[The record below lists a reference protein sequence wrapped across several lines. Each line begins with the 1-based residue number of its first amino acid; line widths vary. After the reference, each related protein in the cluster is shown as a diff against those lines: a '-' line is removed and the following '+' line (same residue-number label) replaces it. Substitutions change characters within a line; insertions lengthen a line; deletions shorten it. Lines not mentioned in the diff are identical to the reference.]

1 MSDKP
6 VAAGKRREHYL
17 LLFFVSFFGMMLAFL
32 PTMVKNGG
40 IFLYYGDFNSQQM
53 MFYYHANEM
62 VRSGQMAWDWGTD
75 LGSNFIG
82 SYSFYLLGSP
92 FFWLSTLFPMSAVK
106 YLIPWLLALKTS
118 VAALTSYAYIRR
130 FVKSSDASFIGAM
143 LYAFSG
149 FQLYNVFFNHF
160 HDVTAFFPLLLLTF
174 EMLTQDGR
182 RGVFALC
189 VALCACISYFFFA
202 CEVVFVVIY
211 FFIRCLDKEF
221 RMNFKIFGELCL
233 ESVIGVAISCFI
245 LLPACMDIISNPRVS
260 GRLYGNDIVFYGE
273 SVRVPR
279 IIQGFFMMSDM
290 PARTNILA
298 SENARWS
305 SMAGYLPMFS
315 MCGVIAFMRDKQK
328 HWATKL
334 TAVCAIMMCVPWLNS
349 IFVLFNN
356 SYYARWYYMPIL
368 IMCLMTAKIFAQDP
382 DKLKKGFKATL
393 CVILFFL
400 AVGLLP
406 KLEDGKVIYGQ
417 NYQYPE
423 MYYMQLSVTIV
434 LTAILA
440 IIIYKL
446 PRTANFRR
454 ITAGVTAA
462 ACIITM
468 FAGVN
473 FGAIQ
478 DGNHEEYIEYA
489 INGKEN
495 LDMQKI
501 ESMSDV
507 NSLYEDNTF
516 YRIDTSENVDNWC
529 MFWDLPSMRTFHS
542 VVPTSI
548 INFYESIGQTRDVA
562 SRMEPNLYALRS
574 MFSVRYYFD
583 RAKNKIE
590 NDPTVYGQGLA
601 GSELNNDP
609 NDMELYDNK
618 YWISKVPG
626 LTGFEYVGTQND
638 FNIFENQYWIPM
650 GFTYDYYTDQKS
662 LDNTN
667 KERRPNLL
675 LEAVMLDDSL
685 LAKYSDILKPYE
697 YESSKLQEEH
707 FKEVCEQKR
716 KTACYYFQESTNGFE
731 AKINLDSDKLLFFSV
746 PYEDGWTA
754 EVNGVPVEID
764 KVNFGFMAIRCPAGS
779 NDIVFSYKTAGLKEG
794 TIISIG
800 GAGLFL
806 FYMAAGFILDKRKKT
821 APEAAPSNDPEHD
834 DTDKNTDNDIS
845 DNPDSVIEDKAVN
858 EEAGQTDNV
867 QEISEDDPDNNIADD
882 NNADSGEE

>member
-53 MFYYHANEM
+53 MFYHHANEM

-75 LGSNFIG
+75 LGSNFVG

-160 HDVTAFFPLLLLTF
+160 HDATAFFPLLLLTF

-245 LLPACMDIISNPRVS
+245 LLPACMDIINNPRVS

-298 SENARWS
+298 SENARWA

-334 TAVCAIMMCVPWLNS
+334 TAVCALMMCVPWLNS
-349 IFVLFNN
+349 LFVLFNG

-382 DKLKKGFKATL
+382 DKLKKGFKATV
-393 CVILFFL
+393 CVIVFFL

-406 KLEDGKVIYGQ
+406 KIIDDKVVYGQ

-423 MYYMQLSVTIV
+423 MYYMQAAVTIV

-446 PRTANFRR
+446 PRTANFRK
-454 ITAGVTAA
+454 ITAAVTAA

-473 FGAIQ
+473 FGAVQ
-478 DGNHEEYIEYA
+478 DGGHDQYIKYA
-489 INGKEN
+489 INGKQN
-495 LDMQKI
+495 LDMQKL
-501 ESMSDV
+501 ESMSNV

-574 MFSVRYYFD
+574 MFSVRYYFKRSSGSD
-583 RAKNKIE
+583 NAVPSNK
-590 NDPTVYGQGLA
+590 VSGLA
-601 GSELNNDP
+601 G
-609 NDMELYDNK
+609 
-618 YWISKVPG
+618 
-626 LTGFEYVGTQND
+626 FEYIDSQND
-638 FNIFENQYWIPM
+638 FDIYENQYWIPM
-650 GFTYDYYTDQKS
+650 GFTYDYYTNQKS

-675 LEAVMLDDSL
+675 LEAVMLDEDQF
-685 LAKYSDILKPYE
+685 AKYSDILEPYE
-697 YESSKLQEEH
+697 YESVKLQEEH
-707 FKEVCEQKR
+707 FEEVCEQKR
-716 KTACYYFQESTNGFE
+716 NNACYYFKESTNGFE
-731 AKINLDSDKLLFFSV
+731 AKIDLDSDKLLFFSV

-764 KVNFGFMAIRCPAGS
+764 KVNYGFMAIRCPAGS

-794 TIISIG
+794 KIIALG

-806 FYMAAGFILDKRKKT
+806 FYMAVGFILDKRKKT
-821 APEAAPSNDPEHD
+821 APEAATSNDPKHD
-834 DTDKNTDNDIS
+834 NTG
-845 DNPDSVIEDKAVN
+845 SVTEDKV
-858 EEAGQTDNV
+858 QTDNV
-867 QEISEDDPDNNIADD
+867 QENAEDNTDDD
-882 NNADSGEE
+882 NADGGEE